1 VTEKITIIVNGFP
14 EQVPKGSTVAQV
26 MAMMGEAD
34 VELITEMNGRF
45 VHPRD
50 YPEVSVSEGTV
61 LEFIHPAFGG

>member
-14 EQVPKGSTVAQV
+14 ERVPKGSTVAQV
-26 MAMMGEAD
+26 MEMIGEAGVD
-34 VELITEMNGRF
+34 LITEVNGRF

-50 YPEVSVSEGTV
+50 YAKVTVSEGSV